1 MGKNLVGLDLSNL
14 ADGGLQE
21 KLDHELEKVLENI
34 LDLNTEA
41 KAKRKINITLTL
53 SANEERTVVDTV
65 MNVKS
70 TLAPQNGVGTTILV
84 GRDYET
90 GELHANELKST
101 VPGQMYFDENGEV
114 RTDVGQ
120 PVAEIENTNEI
131 IDFNAKKVGN

>member
-1 MGKNLVGLDLSNL
+1 MSKNLVGLDLSNL

-21 KLDHELEKVLENI
+21 KLDHELLKVFDNI
-34 LDLNTEA
+34 LDPNTEA
-41 KAKRKINITLTL
+41 KSKRKVTITLTM
-53 SANEERTVVDTV
+53 SANEERTVVDTT

-70 TLAPQNGVGTTILV
+70 SLAPQNGVGTTILV

-101 VPGQMYFDENGEV
+101 VPGQMYFDENGEI

-120 PVAEIENTNEI
+120 PVTEIENTNEI